1 MNAITQ
7 LNGSIWSGEYQQ
19 WNNQSSN
26 FITVSYY
33 SLTFQNAKTPCIHFV
48 CMHTLYLP
56 RKGCLPPLI
65 SMSSSRSNMHLTGR
79 PVLLKEISI
88 RQTLNCTIQL
98 LQKHI
103 HLFSVFPEGQW
114 WHKLGITCL
123 DCASFSLKKKK
134 LDWREKERLKYRP
147 LGLGPAVE
155 NTCGGSYMKKEQ

>member
-1 MNAITQ
+1 MKRGISAVKQPEQQ
-7 LNGSIWSGEYQQ
+7 LYHCILLFTDISKVN
-19 WNNQSSN
+19 
-26 FITVSYY
+26 T
-33 SLTFQNAKTPCIHFV
+33 KTPCIHFV

-103 HLFSVFPEGQW
+103 HLFSVLPEWQW

-134 LDWREKERLKYRP
+134 VRLRRERKTQIQTFRV
-147 LGLGPAVE
+147 G
-155 NTCGGSYMKKEQ
+155 TCS